1 MSTLLIIWS
10 SCLLLHTL
18 EYVMPLQ
25 GWRIWPLER
34 VTTATPWL
42 LAAAGG
48 MLCVLNGFLVG
59 GMVEHLLAAGGTPPR
74 RWLRSIL
81 RFVVRLP
88 LLCFYALPLGAWLQ
102 QERPAWAFSAR
113 SPGTPGAASGR
124 KHADDPGSPLHG
136 GFSRTWY
143 ARYSHAL
150 GMALV
155 AANTFGVLATC
166 AWLLDPDRQVPEK
179 WALLLGLRIGLRLL
193 AFGSTLGTI
202 WMLYRSGEVSALKF
216 GTASLLSATWLTPWP
231 GFVIGFLVAAF
242 VDRRRER
249 PLLVGLAFAGR
260 NALRSRL
267 GDADPGMDWWR
278 ASQWQRFRQAWPDQM
293 PFHRRPDVRLTSL
306 YRVKAFLLLI
316 DSGALVMAVSHCE
329 ARWRTLERPL
339 NGLRNAAERLFWSF
353 SGWHLL
359 AIVGLAILISHCPEV
374 LRVEIS
380 PERLLCWR
388 YLILTP
394 LAGLTGALQWSLVA
408 ASAPIAVAVSL
419 ACVGWSA
426 ALSVYAIAMPLRLR
440 TRPEARL
447 LADVAPW
454 LGLFMAMDFAAES
467 ALADDSMA
475 RRVLAGMKLVAKLS
489 PVWALG
495 VGLLAGRALILPCR
509 LSQLFSRRLPPRS
522 RLALGLLALSSA
534 LPFGGL
540 AVPFWG
546 GLRRRLT
553 QQPAGTGAR

>member
-1 MSTLLIIWS
+1 MTTLLITWT

-34 VTTATPWL
+34 ATTATPWL

-48 MLCVLNGFLVG
+48 MACALDGFLVG

-74 RWLRSIL
+74 RWLRFIL
-81 RFVVRLP
+81 WLFVRVP

-102 QERPAWAFSAR
+102 QERPAWAFSAQ
-113 SPGTPGAASGR
+113 SQGTAGAASGR
-124 KHADDPGSPLHG
+124 QHADDPGSPLHG

-143 ARYSHAL
+143 SRYSHAL

-155 AANTFGVLATC
+155 AANTLGVLAGC
-166 AWLLDPDRQVPEK
+166 AWLLDPDRQIPEK

-202 WMLYRSGEVSALKF
+202 RMLYRSGEISALEF
-216 GTASLLSATWLTPWP
+216 GAASLLSSTWLTPWP
-231 GFVIGFLVAAF
+231 GFVLGFIVAAF
-242 VDRRRER
+242 VDRRRQR

-267 GDADPGMDWWR
+267 EEAQPGMDWWR
-278 ASQWQRFRQAWPDQM
+278 ASQWQRFRQGWPDQM
-293 PFHRRPDVRLTSL
+293 PFHRRPDARLTAL

-316 DSGALVMAVSHCE
+316 DSGALVMALSRCE
-329 ARWRTLERPL
+329 ARWRLLERL
-339 NGLRNAAERLFWSF
+339 LYGLRNGAERLFWSF

-359 AIVGLAILISHCPEV
+359 AIVSLAILVSRCPEL
-374 LRVEIS
+374 LRLEIS
-380 PERLLCWR
+380 PERLLFWR
-388 YLILTP
+388 YLTLTP
-394 LAGLTGALQWSLVA
+394 LAVLTGALQWSLVA
-408 ASAPIAVAVSL
+408 AAAPIAVAVSL

-426 ALSVYAIAMPLRLR
+426 ALSIYAIAMPLRLR
-440 TRPEARL
+440 TRPETRL

-454 LGLFMAMDFAAES
+454 LALFMAMDFVAES
-467 ALADDSMA
+467 ALADDSTA
-475 RRVLAGMKLVAKLS
+475 RRVLAGMRLVAKLS
-489 PVWALG
+489 PVCALG
-495 VGLLAGRALILPCR
+495 VGLLGGRSLILPWR
-509 LSQLFSRRLPPRS
+509 LSQLFSRRLAPRS
-522 RLALGLLALSSA
+522 RLALGLLALSSV

-546 GLRRRLT
+546 GLRRRLA